1 MSALPTDI
9 KDIKEIQL
17 GELNDY
23 SFDMEGPLVTNE
35 FNGMSL
41 FTGLL
46 EKFLERVN
54 IFSAKKPHKGIVLLS
69 TVVNTEGMGLPAW
82 AHKVPGAGLVSTMR
96 NFAVVRVP
104 EVHAHIPS
112 PSMQLLLETN
122 ELDAAGRAQLPTED
136 KLLLSMHDAYFSAPI
151 GSDGMQQIR
160 SGDIVLLD
168 GDGFIIKIVDP
179 TEVDASAPLPLPRPV
194 QNVLDWAKAKI
205 YGPEVK
211 VADTSS
217 WPGVETKS
225 LDDLDPDFRKLI
237 DLVIAELKAQNY
249 EYTIRSTWRSWERQ
263 EYFLAKGWTT
273 TRSSQH
279 MNVDSANNA
288 ASYAVDFIPNVQ
300 LKTGNKVN
308 CKPAGAGTGEEITPI
323 AGAYYLKLLE
333 VAKQYGLN
341 TGGAWFG
348 VKQCHGVDGLG
359 WDPAH
364 VQYPKNKKVNI
375 PASGTG
381 VNSSVGVIGD
391 GSTETSVGGSGDYG
405 DAAPNPT
412 GEEAE

>member
-1 MSALPTDI
+1 
-9 KDIKEIQL
+9 
-17 GELNDY
+17 
-23 SFDMEGPLVTNE
+23 
-35 FNGMSL
+35 
-41 FTGLL
+41 
-46 EKFLERVN
+46 
-54 IFSAKKPHKGIVLLS
+54 
-69 TVVNTEGMGLPAW
+69 
-82 AHKVPGAGLVSTMR
+82 
-96 NFAVVRVP
+96 
-104 EVHAHIPS
+104 
-112 PSMQLLLETN
+112 MQLLLETN

-179 TEVDASAPLPLPRPV
+179 TEVAVAAPLPIPRPV
-194 QNVLDWAKAKI
+194 QNVLDWAKAKL
-205 YGPEVK
+205 YGKKTYGKDVK
-211 VADTSS
+211 VADTST

-237 DLVIAELKAQNY
+237 DLMLADLKAQNY
-249 EYTIRSTWRSWERQ
+249 EYTVRATWRSLERQ
-263 EYFLAKGWTT
+263 EYFLAQGWTT

-279 MNVDSANNA
+279 MNVDSSNNA
-288 ASYAVDFIPNVQ
+288 ASYAVDFLPNVD
-300 LKTGNKVN
+300 LYTGNKVN
-308 CKPAGAGTGEEITPI
+308 CKPAGAGTGSEITPI

-381 VNSSVGVIGD
+381 VNSSVGIIGDGSTETSVD

-405 DAAPNPT
+405 DATPNPT
-412 GEEAE
+412 GDEAE